1 MKAMPDP
8 PRVLKVQGWLKNGGT
23 FLIGVALVGL
33 VVIVGL
39 LLREVSDA
47 NDLADAATEETNCF
61 RELANDLS
69 KLEGEI
75 DNKGW
80 LALLAELAG
89 ATDEQTLERASE
101 IDFLVGE
108 WEVAQARRDDAV
120 NICNDKEK

>member
-8 PRVLKVQGWLKNGGT
+8 PRVLRVQGWLKNGGT